1 MYMYFIFYVVILS
14 KMFRD
19 YGIYI
24 YVKINKIIFRCYC
37 YCCFLKEFVCILEY
51 C

>member
-24 YVKINKIIFRCYC
+24 YVIKS
-37 YCCFLKEFVCILEY
+37 KENNI
-51 C
+51 

>member
-24 YVKINKIIFRCYC
+24 YVKS
-37 YCCFLKEFVCILEY
+37 KENNI
-51 C
+51 